1 MTLELLSCLI
11 SICVGSMFVLS
22 VEFRLT
28 EKAVGSLSLHIN
40 TFGNTSKVKE
50 SRFTTVI
57 SYAFEVKVEFLLS
70 IISTLIIYEVVAWK

>member
-22 VEFRLT
+22 VKFKLT

-40 TFGNTSKVKE
+40 TFGNTSKVTE

-57 SYAFEVKVEFLLS
+57 SSAFEVNVEFLLS
-70 IISTLIIYEVVAWK
+70 STSTLIIYEVFA